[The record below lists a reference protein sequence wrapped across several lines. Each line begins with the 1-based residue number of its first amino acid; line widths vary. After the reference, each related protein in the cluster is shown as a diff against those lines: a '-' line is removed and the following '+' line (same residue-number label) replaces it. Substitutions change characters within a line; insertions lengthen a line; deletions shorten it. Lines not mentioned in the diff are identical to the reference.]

1 MRQKVMDAARR
12 LGLDVDVTTL
22 DAPTR
27 TVQEAAQ
34 SVGCENGQIAKS
46 IVFVADGDPVVVVA
60 SGAHRVDL
68 NLLCEA
74 IDCAEARSASPD
86 EVRVATGFPVGGV
99 CPFGHELPVIFDE
112 ALLEYDCVWAAG
124 GDGNTVFKVDPHV
137 LCDRIGARVARVAA
151 RA

>member
-1 MRQKVMDAARR
+1 MRQKVMDTARR

-34 SVGCENGQIAKS
+34 AVGCENGQIAKS

-60 SGAHRVDL
+60 SGAHRVDV
-68 NLLCEA
+68 NLLCEV
-74 IDCAEARSASPD
+74 IDCAEARSASPE

-99 CPFGHELPVIFDE
+99 CPFGHELPVILDE

-137 LCDRIGARVARVAA
+137 LRDRIGARVARVAA
-151 RA
+151 PA